1 MKIIVAGSRWID
13 DYEFVEWGI
22 NKAINFSSIFT
33 PTEIVSGNALGVDRC
48 GEQWAKNN
56 NIPVKLFPANWS
68 KYGKS
73 AGPIRNGAMANYAD
87 GLIVIWDKKSSGT
100 LNMLSQMMKMDKPI
114 FVVYYPE
121 FNVLNSN
128 PLGESGES
136 LSFSP

>member
-1 MKIIVAGSRWID
+1 MDVRSATS
-13 DYEFVEWGI
+13 
-22 NKAINFSSIFT
+22 
-33 PTEIVSGNALGVDRC
+33 
-48 GEQWAKNN
+48 
-56 NIPVKLFPANWS
+56 IPVKLFPANWS